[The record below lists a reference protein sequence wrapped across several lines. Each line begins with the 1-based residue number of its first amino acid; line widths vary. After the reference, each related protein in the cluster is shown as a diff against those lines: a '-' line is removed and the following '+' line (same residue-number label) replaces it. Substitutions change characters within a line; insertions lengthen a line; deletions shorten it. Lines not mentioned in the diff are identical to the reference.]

1 MWCQGYSNIPL
12 FSTPAYGTQSTD
24 SPGSSRVRNSG
35 NTEVSRISKDC
46 EPSGQSPRWC
56 PEPDSNRH
64 GLAAEGFS
72 YSLQLSLL
80 SLATHLESGLSLC
93 HSSAPGGALKV
104 RQGPSSLYTF
114 PRAGGARGLSSG
126 LQAPRS
132 RRWGCFP
139 EFDPI
144 HTGCFRAGCSTLFKS
159 LASTDF
165 ATRASGGADSKP
177 CLGTGGARFR
187 SSGMDIFTHGAKPL
201 NLRDSRAK

>member
-1 MWCQGYSNIPL
+1 VDVVGLRSDL
-12 FSTPAYGTQSTD
+12 
-24 SPGSSRVRNSG
+24 V
-35 NTEVSRISKDC
+35 EVGI
-46 EPSGQSPRWC
+46 C

-80 SLATHLESGLSLC
+80 SRAAHLESGLSLC
-93 HSSAPGGALKV
+93 RSQRREGALKV

-126 LQAPRS
+126 LQAPRWK
-132 RRWGCFP
+132 RWGCFP

-144 HTGCFRAGCSTLFKS
+144 HTGCFRAGCSSLFKS

-165 ATRASGGADSKP
+165 ATRALGGRILRHVAD
-177 CLGTGGARFR
+177 GVARFGR
-187 SSGMDIFTHGAKPL
+187 WAWTL
-201 NLRDSRAK
+201 LRMALSH

>member
-1 MWCQGYSNIPL
+1 MPAKWGMSFRSFLTYPCFLPLPVLACQRTVKDSVRYERPEITGFWCTS
-12 FSTPAYGTQSTD
+12 AD
-24 SPGSSRVRNSG
+24 SELSRS
-35 NTEVSRISKDC
+35 ESRI
-46 EPSGQSPRWC
+46 C

-177 CLGTGGARFR
+177 CLGTGWSEVQVVR
-187 SSGMDIFTHGAKPL
+187 HGHFYAW
-201 NLRDSRAK
+201 R